1 MARGDETILIGSV
14 NGSVE
19 QSLPLVRAREKID
32 ATVNRES
39 PNGSLSFVSLIYD
52 ADRNK
57 ESRRSFLLLGSPAT
71 GNLYASDLEGKHA
84 RNRVPFC
91 GSSFSERRGFVLCLF
106 FSFLFYFL
114 LVQYARICIVP
125 SKYHGQLVTPFNEDD
140 CYFMFPFSLL
150 SKGVK

>member
-71 GNLYASDLEGKHA
+71 ENLYASDLEGKHA
-84 RNRVPFC
+84 RNPVPFMDLLPANEE
-91 GSSFSERRGFVLCLF
+91 GFRSLLIFSFFF
-106 FSFLFYFL
+106 FSYFL
-114 LVQYARICIVP
+114 LVEYAR
-125 SKYHGQLVTPFNEDD
+125 SK
-140 CYFMFPFSLL
+140 
-150 SKGVK
+150 

>member
-1 MARGDETILIGSV
+1 M
-14 NGSVE
+14 
-19 QSLPLVRAREKID
+19 RAREKID

-57 ESRRSFLLLGSPAT
+57 ESRRSFLLLRSPAT

-84 RNRVPFC
+84 RNRVPFMDL
-91 GSSFSERRGFVLCLF
+91 LCLF

-114 LVQYARICIVP
+114 LVEYAR
-125 SKYHGQLVTPFNEDD
+125 SK
-140 CYFMFPFSLL
+140 
-150 SKGVK
+150 